1 MPRKP
6 AHQQIDTLRVI
17 QDVSFERFARYGF
30 DGVSIGDIASAA
42 GLSKSALYWHFP
54 GKEALYLD
62 CLKRLHLLFD
72 SYIFEPM
79 RAESDPPRA
88 VLAMFN
94 GFERMLKDPRIE
106 NGVAGYWLT
115 PSGSGMELFDAAQRA
130 FEAESMKTIETCLRR
145 GVEQGQFDFHGDLE
159 DMSRAIISLLEA
171 VVLPLRHM
179 APQEVQRITGV
190 LARTLFRA
198 YATRTVS
205 SSGREESP

>member
-1 MPRKP
+1 MSRRP
-6 AHQQIDTLRVI
+6 AHQQIDTLKVI
-17 QDVSFERFARYGF
+17 QDVSFERFARYGY

-62 CLKRLHLLFD
+62 CLKRLHMLFD
-72 SYIFEPM
+72 SYIFNPM
-79 RAESDPPRA
+79 RAESDPVRA
-88 VLAMFN
+88 VLAMFG
-94 GFERMLKDPRIE
+94 GFEQLLKDPRVE

-115 PSGSGMELFDAAQRA
+115 PSGPSTEIFASAQRE
-130 FEAESMKTIETCLRR
+130 FEAASMRIIEDCLRR
-145 GVEQGQFDFHGDLE
+145 GVEQGRFDFHGDLE
-159 DMSRAIISLLEA
+159 EMSRAIISLLEA

-198 YATRTVS
+198 YAKTAIPLP
-205 SSGREESP
+205 SG